1 MNQILICDYLFKTLT
16 TVSLFRKDKISVMV
30 RIISMDVFI
39 NGTQMSEPDGDVP
52 FRAIAA
58 FVKRL
63 MLDLTEP
70 NSESGHDCSEDCRH
84 YFELLI
90 GTKELGGFENCIPR

>member
-1 MNQILICDYLFKTLT
+1 
-16 TVSLFRKDKISVMV
+16 MV
-30 RIISMDVFI
+30 RILSLDVFI

-58 FVKRL
+58 FVKRM

-70 NSESGHDCSEDCRH
+70 NSESEHRCSEDCR
-84 YFELLI
+84 YYYELLI
-90 GTKELGGFENCIPR
+90 GTKELGGFENCAPRFLIISVNGSFHCYLTYSLNLNNLSQ

>member
-1 MNQILICDYLFKTLT
+1 
-16 TVSLFRKDKISVMV
+16 MV
-30 RIISMDVFI
+30 RIMSMDVFM

-70 NSESGHDCSEDCRH
+70 NSESEHCCTEDCRH

-90 GTKELGGFENCIPR
+90 GTKEMGGFENCIPRYFLSCSFFLLFARIV